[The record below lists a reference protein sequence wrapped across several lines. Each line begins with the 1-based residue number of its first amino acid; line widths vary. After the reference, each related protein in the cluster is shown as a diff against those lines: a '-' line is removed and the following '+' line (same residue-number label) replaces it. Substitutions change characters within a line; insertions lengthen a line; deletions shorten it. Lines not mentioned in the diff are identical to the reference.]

1 MTAPILCVFTCLG
14 VAWAQAPMA
23 QPPAPLPT
31 DIPGDAVVAVFTD
44 GTKLT
49 MDDYMALSKVLP
61 PPYNQMAQQNREMF
75 LKQYA
80 MMLNGTHLA
89 EKEKLE
95 QQSPYKETIEFN
107 RMYILFQAWMSNA
120 INSVPVSSE
129 DIAKFYDEHK
139 ESYKE
144 VHVKAIYIAY
154 SNDAASAMSSSVKR
168 KLTEEEAKTKAEKLL
183 AQARGGAD
191 FVKLV
196 KENSDDET
204 SRDKNGDFPVFKPTD
219 TVPDDIRKAVFAL
232 KEGDVSDPVRQPNGY
247 YLFLASKIVYTPL
260 EGVRDSIFNTL
271 HQQRGMQMLTK
282 MNNEV
287 KVEFPNPKFLG
298 KTAPPAEN
306 PAPAV
311 KKPSDK

>member
-1 MTAPILCVFTCLG
+1 MTAPILCVFTCLR

-107 RMYILFQAWMSNA
+107 RMYILFQA
-120 INSVPVSSE
+120 
-129 DIAKFYDEHK
+129 
-139 ESYKE
+139 
-144 VHVKAIYIAY
+144 
-154 SNDAASAMSSSVKR
+154 
-168 KLTEEEAKTKAEKLL
+168 
-183 AQARGGAD
+183 
-191 FVKLV
+191 
-196 KENSDDET
+196 
-204 SRDKNGDFPVFKPTD
+204 
-219 TVPDDIRKAVFAL
+219 
-232 KEGDVSDPVRQPNGY
+232 
-247 YLFLASKIVYTPL
+247 
-260 EGVRDSIFNTL
+260 
-271 HQQRGMQMLTK
+271 
-282 MNNEV
+282 
-287 KVEFPNPKFLG
+287 
-298 KTAPPAEN
+298 
-306 PAPAV
+306 
-311 KKPSDK
+311 